1 MNRKIRVL
9 IVDDSAFMRKVIG
22 DILARDER
30 IEVIGTARN
39 GRDALKKINVHHPD
53 VVTLDVEMPVMDGLM
68 TLEQIMLNH
77 PLPVLMISSSTTE
90 GAKKT
95 LQAISMGAVDF
106 ISKPSGPIS
115 LDIHRLQDE
124 IISKV
129 ITAAQANIKKADKHI
144 HLKYDKLVVQKFEKT
159 VIAIGTSTGGPRA
172 LQKILTYLP
181 KDIKAAILIVQHM
194 PSGFTRSLAERLNS
208 IANIHVKEAKH
219 GETIEQGKAYIA
231 PGNYHM
237 EVEQIGNRQVIHL
250 SKEKPVNNHRPSVD
264 VLFKSVA
271 RLQRTNKISIILTG
285 MGRDGAEGIK
295 TIKQLAPHSLVIAE
309 AKQSAVVYGMPK
321 AAVETNCVDKVIPL
335 EHIGKSIEQIIQK
348 RGGSS

>member
-1 MNRKIRVL
+1 
-9 IVDDSAFMRKVIG
+9 MRKVIG

-264 VLFKSVA
+264 VL
-271 RLQRTNKISIILTG
+271 
-285 MGRDGAEGIK
+285 
-295 TIKQLAPHSLVIAE
+295 
-309 AKQSAVVYGMPK
+309 
-321 AAVETNCVDKVIPL
+321 
-335 EHIGKSIEQIIQK
+335 
-348 RGGSS
+348 